1 MPPLKPIEAETLGSA
16 SARQHLSADRQQERH
31 FVKILL
37 IPNPSKP
44 PATALLNPA
53 AGRYERD
60 FVKNSLAAI
69 SIKLPNKGD
78 KI

>member
-1 MPPLKPIEAETLGSA
+1 MSPLNPIEAETLGSA

-31 FVKILL
+31 FVK
-37 IPNPSKP
+37 
-44 PATALLNPA
+44 ATALLKPV

-69 SIKLPNKGD
+69 FIKLPNKGD